1 MEVGIIGLS
10 QSGKTTIFNALSKGS
25 SSTNLS
31 PALANKINFGV
42 AKVPDIRMKPLQ
54 EMFKPQKT
62 TYAEVRYT
70 DLPTSSD
77 RTSRDQGITGESLNL
92 LQRTDAIVNVV
103 RAFDNPVVPHIEG
116 SIDPK
121 RDLQNMTMDLVL
133 SDLLI
138 IERRLTKL
146 SGELKNTK
154 AADKDNKSREYS
166 TLQRIQEQLE
176 LEIPIRDQEIATDEA
191 KLFENYQFLTS
202 KPMLIIF
209 NIPDTDSDQADSL
222 EKELKLTYAKVKID
236 VVTMCGSLEMEL
248 SEIEDEEA
256 EEFRNNMH
264 LQEPGLYR
272 AIRSSYQ
279 LLGLTSFFTV
289 GPDEV
294 KAWTI
299 DKNLAASKAA
309 GKIHSD
315 IERGFIRAEVISYD
329 HLMEC
334 GGIPEAKKKGLL
346 RLEGKTYPVQDG
358 DVINFLFNV

>member
-10 QSGKTTIFNALSKGS
+10 QSGKTTIFTALSKGS

-121 RDLQNMTMDLVL
+121 RDLQNMTMELVL

-154 AADKDNKSREYS
+154 E
-166 TLQRIQEQLE
+166 
-176 LEIPIRDQEIATDEA
+176 
-191 KLFENYQFLTS
+191 
-202 KPMLIIF
+202 
-209 NIPDTDSDQADSL
+209 
-222 EKELKLTYAKVKID
+222 
-236 VVTMCGSLEMEL
+236 EME
-248 SEIEDEEA
+248 SVKGVNGKI
-256 EEFRNNMH
+256 
-264 LQEPGLYR
+264 
-272 AIRSSYQ
+272 
-279 LLGLTSFFTV
+279 TSFLSNQSYSVWGWQFTSL
-289 GPDEV
+289 
-294 KAWTI
+294 AI
-299 DKNLAASKAA
+299 DAL
-309 GKIHSD
+309 
-315 IERGFIRAEVISYD
+315 
-329 HLMEC
+329 L
-334 GGIPEAKKKGLL
+334 IPSRRYFVMSFLCLSSLRDLL
-346 RLEGKTYPVQDG
+346 
-358 DVINFLFNV
+358 